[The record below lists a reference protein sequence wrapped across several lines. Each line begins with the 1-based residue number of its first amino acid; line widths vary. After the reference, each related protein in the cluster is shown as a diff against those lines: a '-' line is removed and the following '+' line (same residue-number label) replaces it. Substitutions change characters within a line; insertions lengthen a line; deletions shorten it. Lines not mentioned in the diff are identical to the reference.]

1 MVGNEEYEYLMDNY
15 FLSYLKGRIPES
27 PELYEVFKQHIHFL
41 ETEKLENKRRIEN
54 YNMKQILIQ
63 VLQNLGLKEEFSKNE
78 ILLQFIANNID
89 LGYIFHIGETSQ
101 IIEDRLLNEF
111 EEIIFDYQ
119 ERLKKCITVDSTGVV
134 ASFVW
139 CQKENSN
146 NVQKVKI
153 FYNLKDNTTEQVCT
167 IYQNKNIFSPFSSS
181 ILLDYKEENLG
192 QIVSSSKIKYDAN
205 NKMTFSEWREYFYL
219 GDSVKQRYWIVK
231 SGLSNGK
238 SIFLRGKGNDL
249 FETKEIVTN
258 YTEKSFDFFS
268 YMNGLN
274 DELDGIIYP
283 YPTEEILE
291 LFQRKGVNLKKYFV
305 SPKDNKFYSIIYD
318 YSEEM
323 LSELLFSSDFSRV
336 KRIKGR

>member
-1 MVGNEEYEYLMDNY
+1 
-15 FLSYLKGRIPES
+15 
-27 PELYEVFKQHIHFL
+27 
-41 ETEKLENKRRIEN
+41 
-54 YNMKQILIQ
+54 
-63 VLQNLGLKEEFSKNE
+63 
-78 ILLQFIANNID
+78 
-89 LGYIFHIGETSQ
+89 
-101 IIEDRLLNEF
+101 
-111 EEIIFDYQ
+111 
-119 ERLKKCITVDSTGVV
+119 
-134 ASFVW
+134 
-139 CQKENSN
+139 
-146 NVQKVKI
+146 
-153 FYNLKDNTTEQVCT
+153 
-167 IYQNKNIFSPFSSS
+167 
-181 ILLDYKEENLG
+181 
-192 QIVSSSKIKYDAN
+192 
-205 NKMTFSEWREYFYL
+205 MTFSEWREYFYL

-249 FETKEIVTN
+249 FVTKEIVTN

-291 LFQRKGVNLKKYFV
+291 LFQCKGVNLKKYFV

>member
-1 MVGNEEYEYLMDNY
+1 MMSNEEYEYLMNNY
-15 FLSYLKGRIPES
+15 FLSYLRGLIPES
-27 PELYEVFKQHIHFL
+27 PELYEAFKKYIYIL
-41 ETEKLENKRRIEN
+41 ETEELENKRRIEN

-89 LGYIFHIGETSQ
+89 LGYIFHIGEISQ
-101 IIEDRLLNEF
+101 ITEDHLLNEF
-111 EEIIFDYQ
+111 EEIIFNYQ
-119 ERLKKCITVDSTGVV
+119 ERLKKYITVDSTGVA

-139 CQKENSN
+139 RQNSN

-153 FYNLKDNTTEQVCT
+153 FYNLKDNTTEQVRT
-167 IYQNKNIFSPFSSS
+167 IHQNKNIFFSSS
-181 ILLDYKEENLG
+181 SSISLDYKEENLG
-192 QIVSSSKIKYDAN
+192 QIVSSSKIKYDTN
-205 NKMTFSEWREYFYL
+205 NKMIFSEWREYFYL

-231 SGLSNGK
+231 SELSNGK
-238 SIFLRGKGNDL
+238 SIFLSGKGNDL
-249 FETKEIVTN
+249 FETKEIMTN
-258 YTEKSFDFFS
+258 YTEKIFDFVS
-268 YMNGLN
+268 YMNEMN
-274 DELDGIIYP
+274 DELDDNIYP
-283 YPTEEILE
+283 YPTEEVLE